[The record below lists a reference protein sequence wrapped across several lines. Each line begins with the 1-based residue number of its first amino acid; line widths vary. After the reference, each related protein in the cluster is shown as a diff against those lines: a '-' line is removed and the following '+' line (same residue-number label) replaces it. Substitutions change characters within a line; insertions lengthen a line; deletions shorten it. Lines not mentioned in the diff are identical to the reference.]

1 MSDASIAYAQLFGL
15 GLPWVALHCGA
26 MCGPLAAGLTAPL
39 PARRDRVRAVGA
51 YQLGRALV
59 YVPLGALAGAL
70 GHAIAVHPTLARV
83 ASFAGAAALFAL
95 AFARGGRTA
104 SGVVP
109 TSALLRRVERGGHL
123 ARLVGAARRSL
134 ARGQV
139 FPVGVAGFVL
149 GALPCMLPAWV
160 LSLAA
165 STGSALHGAT
175 LMALL
180 LVASAAPLT
189 ASALVLPGKKRGS
202 LAGAVPRVALA
213 VSALWLVL
221 GALAT
226 MHVVPH
232 GRLVVLG
239 RTLTFW

>member
-1 MSDASIAYAQLFGL
+1 MSASAGAYAQLFGL

-39 PARRDRVRAVGA
+39 PSRSARVRAIGA

-59 YVPLGALAGAL
+59 YLPLGALAGAL
-70 GHAIAVHPTLARV
+70 GHALEPHPTLGAI
-83 ASFAGAAALFAL
+83 AGLSLGFVLVLMA
-95 AFARGGRTA
+95 A
-104 SGVVP
+104 SGGASPSTLVP
-109 TSALLRRVERGGHL
+109 ASSLARKVERSGALRGAWAS
-123 ARLVGAARRSL
+123 ARSAL

-165 STGSALHGAT
+165 STGSALHGAM

-213 VSALWLVL
+213 VAALWLVL

-226 MHVVPH
+226 MQVVAH

>member
-1 MSDASIAYAQLFGL
+1 MSASAGAYAQLVGL

-39 PARRDRVRAVGA
+39 PSRSARVRGIGA

-59 YVPLGALAGAL
+59 YLPLGALAGAL
-70 GHAIAVHPTLARV
+70 GHALEPHPSLGAIAGLSLGVVLVLMAGSGGASPSALVPASSLARKLERSGALRGV
-83 ASFAGAAALFAL
+83 WAS
-95 AFARGGRTA
+95 AR
-104 SGVVP
+104 
-109 TSALLRRVERGGHL
+109 SA
-123 ARLVGAARRSL
+123 L

-160 LSLAA
+160 LGLAA
-165 STGSALHGAT
+165 STGSAFHGAL
-175 LMALL
+175 LMGLL
-180 LVASAAPLT
+180 LVASAVPLT
-189 ASALVLPGKKRGS
+189 GAAMLLPGKSRGVV
-202 LAGAVPRVALA
+202 ARAVPRLALA
-213 VSALWLVL
+213 FSGVWLAL

-226 MHVVPH
+226 LHVVPH